1 MSIAE
6 AAVEPRN
13 EYVDFWNT
21 ILVPKFVRWRHIIV
35 DGLTLHSA
43 KIFPSLEVHE
53 GDKVVD
59 AGCGFGDTA
68 IQLARLVGPTG
79 SVLAVDCCDGFL
91 AYGRQDA
98 KAAGISNVTF
108 LEADVQAY
116 PFKPVHDFCF
126 SRFGTQFFE
135 SPVAGLR
142 NMRATLKPGGVMTMV
157 VWRGIKDNPWLG
169 LGKETVLKFLPP
181 PGENALSCGPG
192 PFSMADTGVVTK
204 QLEIAG
210 YKDIQFE
217 QVDAELFVGNDVD
230 DAVAFQ
236 LAIGPAGEVYREAGE
251 LAEQRHGEIHRN
263 CHHLAMG
270 EIHHPHDAED
280 HRQAERCAAR
290 VDQPQRQQLDREQQ
304 HRRREEQY
312 QRPAARHAHDV
323 RFQARDRWPLREPRS
338 PRRQRAPTPL
348 FEEQQHRGQRR
359 ERTEDELRSQDD
371 ASRDQRSGQ
380 RRAGANGEWGEHE
393 TPLLA
398 PVFVVERAAQP
409 RQPARDAL
417 AYSLCQTKRSGA
429 GRLTGM
435 QWPPASKAAA
445 RGSRSR

>member
-1 MSIAE
+1 MNTAN

-91 AYGRQDA
+91 AYGREDA

-135 SPVAGLR
+135 NPVAGLR

-169 LGKETVLKFLPP
+169 HAKDVVLKYLPP

-210 YKDIQFE
+210 YTDIAFE
-217 QVDAELFVGNDVD
+217 QVDAELFVGKDVD

-236 LAIGPAGEVYREAGE
+236 LALGPAGEVYREAGE
-251 LAEQRHGEIHRN
+251 LAEQRHGEIAAALKVE
-263 CHHLAMG
+263 LAK
-270 EIHHPHDAED
+270 
-280 HRQAERCAAR
+280 
-290 VDQPQRQQLDREQQ
+290 
-304 HRRREEQY
+304 Y
-312 QRPAARHAHDV
+312 QRPNGIIMDSSSWKVSARN
-323 RFQARDRWPLREPRS
+323 P
-338 PRRQRAPTPL
+338 
-348 FEEQQHRGQRR
+348 G
-359 ERTEDELRSQDD
+359 
-371 ASRDQRSGQ
+371 
-380 RRAGANGEWGEHE
+380 
-393 TPLLA
+393 
-398 PVFVVERAAQP
+398 
-409 RQPARDAL
+409 
-417 AYSLCQTKRSGA
+417 
-429 GRLTGM
+429 
-435 QWPPASKAAA
+435 
-445 RGSRSR
+445 

>member
-1 MSIAE
+1 MSTAN

-21 ILVPKFVRWRHIIV
+21 ILVPKFVRWKHIIV

-68 IQLARLVGPTG
+68 IQLARLVGPAG

-98 KAAGISNVTF
+98 AAAGISNVTF
-108 LEADVQAY
+108 LEADVQSY

-181 PGENALSCGPG
+181 PGDNALTCGPG

-251 LAEQRHGEIHRN
+251 LAEQRHGEIAAA
-263 CHHLAMG
+263 LK
-270 EIHHPHDAED
+270 AEF
-280 HRQAERCAAR
+280 AR
-290 VDQPQRQQLDREQQ
+290 F
-304 HRRREEQY
+304 
-312 QRPAARHAHDV
+312 QRPNGIIMDSSSWKVTARN
-323 RFQARDRWPLREPRS
+323 P
-338 PRRQRAPTPL
+338 
-348 FEEQQHRGQRR
+348 G
-359 ERTEDELRSQDD
+359 
-371 ASRDQRSGQ
+371 
-380 RRAGANGEWGEHE
+380 
-393 TPLLA
+393 
-398 PVFVVERAAQP
+398 
-409 RQPARDAL
+409 
-417 AYSLCQTKRSGA
+417 
-429 GRLTGM
+429 
-435 QWPPASKAAA
+435 
-445 RGSRSR
+445 